1 MAATSPLYNQL
12 KVLWNLSHPFSLLS
26 EFRMW
31 DLSLIFDCEIIGCWT
46 ILLVGW
52 SKCDRIRGTYSS
64 IGKTHQTHC
73 HKVFFFFFFFYF
85 CIYQLMSFCV
95 LFISALH
102 YLRVLVWE
110 RDLFVLIDLTLL
122 FFYFLRDELN
132 SHLEHCGFLSLKLL
146 TFLYA
151 CVRRVGLPLVFK
163 SSFDKANRT
172 SSKSFRGPGM
182 AEGLKVYLCFS
193 SLIFI
198 FLRCS
203 LSIDD

>member
-1 MAATSPLYNQL
+1 MLNHSSCWLVQMWSNPRNIFFDWQNTSNTLPQ
-12 KVLWNLSHPFSLLS
+12 SMLL
-26 EFRMW
+26 
-31 DLSLIFDCEIIGCWT
+31 L
-46 ILLVGW
+46 
-52 SKCDRIRGTYSS
+52 
-64 IGKTHQTHC
+64 
-73 HKVFFFFFFFYF
+73 FFFYF